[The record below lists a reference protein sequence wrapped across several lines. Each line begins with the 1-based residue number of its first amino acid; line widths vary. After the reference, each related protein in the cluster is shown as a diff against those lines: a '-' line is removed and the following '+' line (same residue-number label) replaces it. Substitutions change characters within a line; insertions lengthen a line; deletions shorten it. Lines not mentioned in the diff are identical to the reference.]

1 MDIQSFYAGQ
11 VFDAHEY
18 LGAHTVAE
26 GTVFRAFAPAAT
38 GMTIVHHDGFQTEMK
53 RIHDGNFWEGWVP
66 NLTDGDPYELRVYLP
81 GGGYQDHADPYAF
94 GSELRPQHRSIVRDL
109 SGFAWHDEEWLAKR
123 TPRIGEPL
131 NIYELHLGSWRKK
144 GGEAAAEPSD
154 DTSLWYTYDEIAEPL
169 VDYLTSAGYNYVEF
183 MPLAEYPDDASW
195 GYQGTGFFAPTSRY
209 GTPKQLMALIDAL
222 HQAGIGAILDFVPVH
237 FALDDW
243 ALRNFDGTA
252 LYEYPNTDVGVSE
265 WGSCN
270 FMYSRGESCSFM
282 QSCAHHWLDAFHFDG
297 LRMDAI
303 SRIIYWM
310 GDPARGVNNE
320 NVRFVTRMNSGLK
333 HMHPGCILAAED
345 STDYPG
351 TTKGAAEG
359 GLGFDY
365 KWDMGWMN
373 DTLDF
378 FKKTPEERKANYHKL
393 TFSMMYFPNE
403 RYLLPLSHDENVHGK
418 ATVLNKMYGDYWD
431 KFPQA
436 RVFYL
441 YMYVHPG
448 KKLNFMGGEFGQMR
462 EWDERR
468 EQDWDMLGYPV
479 HDAFA
484 HYMAE
489 LSKIYLDHGALSEW
503 DYYAPG
509 FTWLDCNQEQR
520 CLYAI
525 ERKNAGERLVAVLN
539 MGGEEQ
545 TDFAVAVPGVV
556 DGCDV
561 LLHTDWD
568 RWGGKTT
575 VGGEHIRLVDGTLT
589 VTLPAFSGVLLKVY
603 EPAEQDAAKQEESE
617 HEVAEQEAVEQEA
630 DEE

>member
-1 MDIQSFYAGQ
+1 MDIQGFYAGQ
-11 VFDAHEY
+11 IFDAHEY

-26 GTVFRAFAPAAT
+26 GTVFRAFAPAAK
-38 GMTIVHHDGFQTEMK
+38 GMTVVHHDGFQTEMK
-53 RIHDGNFWEGWVP
+53 RVNDGNFWEAWVP
-66 NLTDGDPYELRVYLP
+66 DLTDGDPYELRVYLP

-94 GSELRPQHRSIVRDL
+94 GSELRPQHRSVVRDL
-109 SGFAWHDEEWLAKR
+109 SGFAWHDAKWLAKR

-131 NIYELHLGSWRKK
+131 NIYELHAGSWRKK
-144 GGEAAAEPSD
+144 GGEKAKEPID
-154 DTSLWYTYDEIAEPL
+154 EPEFWYSYEELADPL
-169 VDYLTSAGYNYVEF
+169 IDYLIEAGYNYVEF
-183 MPLAEYPDDASW
+183 MPLAEYPNDQSW
-195 GYQGTGFFAPTSRY
+195 GYQGTGFVAATSRY
-209 GTPKQLMALIDAL
+209 GTPKQLMTLIDKL

-243 ALRNFDGTA
+243 GLRNFDGTA
-252 LYEYPNTDVGVSE
+252 LFEYPNTDVGVSE

-282 QSCAHHWLDAFHFDG
+282 QSAAHFWMEQFHFDG

-320 NVRFVTRMNSGLK
+320 NVTFVTRMNGGLK
-333 HMHPGCILAAED
+333 LMHPGCILAAED

-351 TTKGAAEG
+351 TTKSPEEG

-378 FKKTPEERKANYHKL
+378 FKKTPDERKDNYHKL

-468 EQDWDMLGYPV
+468 EQDWDMLDYPI

-484 HYMAE
+484 HYMAA
-489 LSKIYLDHGALSEW
+489 LCNLYLDHGALSEW

-509 FTWLDCNQEQR
+509 FAWLDCNQEQR

-539 MGGEEQ
+539 MGGDDQ
-545 TDFAVAVPGVV
+545 RNYKVAVAGAA

-561 LLHTDWD
+561 LLHTDWEC
-568 RWGGKTT
+568 WGGKTAK
-575 VGGEHIRLVDGTLT
+575 GAELVTLKDEELT
-589 VTLPAFSGVLLKVY
+589 VTLPPFSGVLLKVY
-603 EPAEQDAAKQEESE
+603 EPEPEPVSEPEE
-617 HEVAEQEAVEQEA
+617 
-630 DEE
+630 

>member
-1 MDIQSFYAGQ
+1 MDIQEFYAGKS
-11 VFDAHEY
+11 FDAHEY

-26 GTVFRAFAPAAT
+26 GTVVRAFAPAAA
-38 GMTIVHHDGFQTEMK
+38 GMAIVHHNGVLTEMK
-53 RIHDGNFWEGWVP
+53 RIHDGNFYEGWVSD
-66 NLTDGDPYELRVYLP
+66 LIEGDPYELRVYQR

-94 GSELRPQHRSIVRDL
+94 GGELRPNHRSVVRDL
-109 SGFAWHDEEWLAKR
+109 TGYTWHDGRWMAYR
-123 TPRIGEPL
+123 TPHIGEPL
-131 NIYELHLGSWRKK
+131 NIYELHAGSWHKR
-144 GGEAAAEPSD
+144 GGELAKEPSD
-154 DTSLWYTYDEIAEPL
+154 DPTLWYTYDELADPL
-169 VDYLTSAGYNYVEF
+169 IDYLKKAGYNYVEF
-183 MPLAEYPDDASW
+183 MPLAEYPSDNSW

-209 GTPKQLMALIDAL
+209 GTAKQLMELIDKL

-237 FALDDW
+237 FALDEW
-243 ALRNFDGTA
+243 GLRNFDGTA
-252 LYEYPNTDVGVSE
+252 LFEYPNEDVGVSE

-282 QSCAHHWLDAFHFDG
+282 QSAAHYWMEQYHFDG

-310 GDPARGVNNE
+310 GDPGRGVNKQ
-320 NVRFVTRMNSGLK
+320 NVDFVARMNRELK
-333 HMHPGCILAAED
+333 RRHAGCILCAED

-351 TTKGAAEG
+351 TTKSADEG

-378 FKKTPEERKANYHKL
+378 FKKTPEERKEHYHKL
-393 TFSMMYFPNE
+393 TFSMMYFGNE

-418 ATVLNKMYGDYWD
+418 ATIINKMYGDYEG

-448 KKLNFMGGEFGQMR
+448 KKLNFMGGEFAQMR

-468 EQDWDMLGYPV
+468 EQDWDMLTYPV

-484 HYMAE
+484 HFMAE
-489 LSKIYLDHGALSEW
+489 LSALYLDHGALSEW
-503 DYYAPG
+503 DYYGPG
-509 FTWLDCNQEQR
+509 FSWLDCHQEQR

-525 ERKNAGERLVAVLN
+525 ERKNAGERLIAVLN
-539 MGGEEQ
+539 MGGEKQ
-545 TDFAVAVPGVV
+545 TGYTVEVADVA

-561 LLHTDWD
+561 LIDTDWT
-568 RWGGKTT
+568 RFGGSTEQ
-575 VGGEHIRLVDGTLT
+575 GREELVLKDGVLT
-589 VTLPAFSGVLLKVY
+589 VSLPAFSGVLLKVY
-603 EPAEQDAAKQEESE
+603 EPNQAITTPKKASR
-617 HEVAEQEAVEQEA
+617 
-630 DEE
+630 